1 MVRTV
6 VPKADS
12 AAELTRPQIIAGKL
26 TRRILDGEFP
36 EGSKL
41 PTERELAAEY
51 GTTRNVV
58 REALKR
64 LEALR
69 LVTIRRGSGIY
80 AESPQFG
87 AGIEFFDVLVRQ
99 DDGSLST
106 GFLRD
111 ALEFRGYAFR
121 FMVQLAAQRRTD
133 EEMARLRSLVEDR
146 ARAKGDSLAIA
157 AATLQIFREIAYAT
171 HNQLCQLLFNT
182 VQWISIKLQTMAD
195 LQSHTFAEG
204 QTVFERL
211 ADAIER
217 RDAALAELV
226 IIRFLEDVEKR
237 LALEPA
243 PRAMLHLDAKDRDA

>member
-1 MVRTV
+1 MAHSKK
-6 VPKADS
+6 PKPES
-12 AAELTRPQIIAGKL
+12 AADLTRPQIIAGKL

-36 EGSKL
+36 EGSRL
-41 PTERELAAEY
+41 PTERELATEY

-87 AGIEFFDVLVRQ
+87 AGVELFDVLVHQ
-99 DDGSLST
+99 EDGSLST

-111 ALEFRGYAFR
+111 ALEFRANAFR
-121 FMVQLAAQRRTD
+121 FMVQLAARRRTD
-133 EEMARLRSLVEDR
+133 DEMAHLRSLVEER
-146 ARAKGDSLAIA
+146 AQAKGDTMAIA

-182 VQWISIKLQTMAD
+182 VQWISIKLQAMTD
-195 LQSHTFAEG
+195 IQSHTFDEG
-204 QTVFERL
+204 QAVFVHL
-211 ADAIER
+211 ADAIEQ
-217 RDAALAELV
+217 RDSTLAELIV
-226 IIRFLEDVEKR
+226 IRFLEDVEKR
-237 LALEPA
+237 LSLEPA
-243 PRAMLHLDAKDRDA
+243 PKGMLYLDDIDRDA